1 MTPIR
6 VAIADDDA
14 EIRAALED
22 LVRTDPEMEFVA
34 SAPDATTAIEIAR
47 AERPDVFMMD
57 VRMPG
62 GGGPRA
68 TREIRRQAP
77 LTRVVALSAY
87 EDRATILEM
96 LGAGAVGYVTK
107 GALAGEIVAAIVGAM
122 DGQSTLSPEV
132 GAEVVSEL
140 ATRLEEQQEQVHQQ
154 QEITDR
160 IRAALSDPSALRIA
174 FQPIVDLRTLE
185 HVGHEALARFASEPV
200 RPPNV
205 WFAEAEGVGL
215 RVALEIEAIRRA
227 LESIERLPGYLSLN
241 ISPET
246 IAHDSFVDLL
256 PSALAHRIV
265 MEITEHAPVENYEG
279 LAESLEAF
287 RRSGG
292 RLAVDD
298 AGAGFA
304 SLRHILRLNPDVI
317 KLDLDLT
324 RGLDHDPARRA
335 LASALITF
343 AVEIDATVVAEG
355 IETEQELDAL
365 RALGVPFGQGYFLG
379 RPEHISGER
388 ARSEQAA
395 AGSGGPAG

>member
-1 MTPIR
+1 VTQIR
-6 VAIADDDA
+6 VAIADDDG

-22 LVRTDPEMEFVA
+22 LIRADPEMEFVA
-34 SAPDATTAIEIAR
+34 WATDAATAIAIAR
-47 AERPDVFMMD
+47 EEHPDVFVMD

-107 GALAGEIVAAIVGAM
+107 GALAGEIIAAIVGAV
-122 DGQSTLSPEV
+122 DGQSTLSPDV

-140 ATRLEEQQEQVHQQ
+140 ATRLEEQQRVAQGRQD
-154 QEITDR
+154 ITDR
-160 IRAALSDPSALRIA
+160 IRAVLSDRSALRIA

-185 HVGHEALARFASEPV
+185 HVGHEALARFTPEPPK
-200 RPPNV
+200 PPNV
-205 WFAEAEGVGL
+205 WFAQAEEVGL
-215 RVALEIEAIRRA
+215 RVELEVAAIRRA

-256 PSALAHRIV
+256 PSALIYRLV
-265 MEITEHAPVENYEG
+265 MEVTEHAQVEDYEL
-279 LAESLEAF
+279 LARSLRAF
-287 RRSGG
+287 RQNGG

-324 RGLDHDPARRA
+324 RGMDHDHSRRA

-343 AVEIDATVVAEG
+343 ASEIGATVIAEG

-379 RPEHISGER
+379 RPEPLI
-388 ARSEQAA
+388 
-395 AGSGGPAG
+395 PAEG

>member
-1 MTPIR
+1 MTRIR

-22 LVRTDPEMEFVA
+22 LIRTDPGMEFVA
-34 SAPDATTAIEIAR
+34 SAADTETAIELAR
-47 AERPDVFMMD
+47 GESPDVFVMD

-62 GGGPRA
+62 GGGSRA

-87 EDRATILEM
+87 EDRATILDM

-107 GALAGEIVAAIVGAM
+107 GALAAEIVSAIVGAM
-122 DGQSTLSPEV
+122 DGRSTLSPEV

-140 ATRLEEQQEQVHQQ
+140 ATRLEEQQKLVQERQV
-154 QEITDR
+154 ITDA
-160 IRAALSDPSALRIA
+160 IGAALSDPDAMRIV
-174 FQPIVDLRTLE
+174 FQPIVDLVTSE
-185 HVGHEALARFASEPV
+185 HMGHEALARFPSEPP

-205 WFAEAEGVGL
+205 WFEEAEEVGM
-215 RVALEIEAIRRA
+215 RVELEGEAIRRA
-227 LESIERLPGYLSLN
+227 LESIERLPGYMSLN
-241 ISPET
+241 ISPQT
-246 IAHDSFVDLL
+246 IGHDSFVDLL
-256 PSALAHRIV
+256 PTKLAHRIV
-265 MEITEHAPVENYEG
+265 LEVTEHAQVENYEG
-279 LAESLEAF
+279 LAKSLEAF
-287 RRSGG
+287 RQSGG

-324 RGLDHDPARRA
+324 RGVDHDPTRRA

-343 AVEIDATVVAEG
+343 ASEIDATVVAEG
-355 IETEQELDAL
+355 IETEEELDAL

-379 RPEHISGER
+379 RPQPLDEAS
-388 ARSEQAA
+388 
-395 AGSGGPAG
+395 P